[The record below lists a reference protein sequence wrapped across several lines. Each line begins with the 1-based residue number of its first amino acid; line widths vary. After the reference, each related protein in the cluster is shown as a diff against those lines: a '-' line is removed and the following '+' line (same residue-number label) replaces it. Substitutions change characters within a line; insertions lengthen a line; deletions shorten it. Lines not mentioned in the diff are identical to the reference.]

1 MGLNLLLC
9 LGVFYFFFFSPAGV
23 AFILGPFLILWVS
36 GREDGAAVKESSSS
50 AQPHSHEEATF
61 TLTVLAQP
69 LPKVLSNIFFKKG
82 ITLRVLSHWLLM

>member
-1 MGLNLLLC
+1 MLRSFLL
-9 LGVFYFFFFSPAGV
+9 FFFSPAGV

-61 TLTVLAQP
+61 THGTSPASSQNL
-69 LPKVLSNIFFKKG
+69 K
-82 ITLRVLSHWLLM
+82 

>member
-1 MGLNLLLC
+1 MLRSFLL
-9 LGVFYFFFFSPAGV
+9 FFFSPAGV

-61 TLTVLAQP
+61 TLTVLPQP
-69 LPKVLSNIFFKKG
+69 LPKILSNIFFKKG